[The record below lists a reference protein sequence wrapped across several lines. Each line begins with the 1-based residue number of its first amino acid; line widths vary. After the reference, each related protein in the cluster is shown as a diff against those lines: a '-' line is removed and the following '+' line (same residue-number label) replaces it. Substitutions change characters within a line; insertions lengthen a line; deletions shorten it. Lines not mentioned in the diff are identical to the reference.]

1 MPLAKAL
8 ELHRWAVSNVVAVA
22 NSRVW
27 QLVSSCSW
35 YRRQTQLA
43 TLGGEGAPSRTL
55 EGGNVTAPQLRQDD
69 SSPAGRSLEGRRIGV
84 TAARKAREQIEMFQ
98 RRGADIVW
106 APALSLVP
114 SMIDQQELHRTTQT
128 VVSRPVDL
136 FLATTGTG
144 INSWFESADAWG
156 LGHELARI
164 ASGAEVLARGPKSA
178 GALVGRGVPVDWSP
192 RSECFADVLA
202 YLCCRDLSGMR
213 IVMQEHGHSL
223 DRAAQ
228 VLRERGAEV
237 VIASIYRIEGPE
249 SPARLDA
256 LLDLVVGHALDA
268 LTFTSAPAVASI
280 MRAAAATHRES
291 AVVDALH
298 AHIVVAC
305 VGPVAADAFSPWSIP
320 VVVPHRYRLGALVK
334 LVESHLAQR

>member
-1 MPLAKAL
+1 M
-8 ELHRWAVSNVVAVA
+8 
-22 NSRVW
+22 
-27 QLVSSCSW
+27 
-35 YRRQTQLA
+35 
-43 TLGGEGAPSRTL
+43 
-55 EGGNVTAPQLRQDD
+55 
-69 SSPAGRSLEGRRIGV
+69 
-84 TAARKAREQIEMFQ
+84 TAARKAQEQIEMFQ

-114 SMIDQQELHRTTQT
+114 SMIDQQELHCTTQT

-164 ASGAEVLARGPKSA
+164 AAGAEVLARGPKSA
-178 GALVGRGVPVDWSP
+178 GALVGRGVAVDWSP

-202 YLCCRDLSGMR
+202 YLSRRDLSGTR
-213 IVMQEHGHSL
+213 IVLQEHGQSL
-223 DRAAQ
+223 DYAAQ

-237 VIASIYRIEGPE
+237 VVASIYRVDGPE
-249 SPARLDA
+249 SPARLDE

-268 LTFTSAPAVASI
+268 LTFTSAPAAASL

-298 AHIVVAC
+298 ADIVVAC
-305 VGPVAADAFSPWSIP
+305 VGPVAADALSPWRIP
-320 VVVPHRYRLGALVK
+320 VMVPRRYRLGALVK
-334 LVESHLAQR
+334 LVESRLVQL